1 MPDVTIKNVPDGAE
15 LDVKRMAIVAIERF
29 IRQRDVKVPEP
40 VVTKFQNDVD
50 SICEANGVDK
60 RFSEDEVE
68 PEVVQ

>member
-40 VVTKFQNDVD
+40 VETKFQNDVD
-50 SICEANGVDK
+50 AICEANGVDK
-60 RFSEDEVE
+60 RFSKDEVE
-68 PEVVQ
+68 PVVVQ